1 MLNGAKFHL
10 ELRSLIFRVLCILK
24 KGRNRD
30 NVSEPRVR
38 LEYGPLTVCIRTFK
52 FFFFSRA
59 RIGIDYKQ
67 LSDVILVLLMYLQPI
82 Q

>member
-1 MLNGAKFHL
+1 MRNERFRNVFIKPMQYLEFFCCGDTNLRPKIEKSTEKSMLNGAKFHL

-38 LEYGPLTVCIRTFK
+38 LE
-52 FFFFSRA
+52 
-59 RIGIDYKQ
+59 
-67 LSDVILVLLMYLQPI
+67 
-82 Q
+82 